1 MAGSLLAAIVVA
13 CAVTSP
19 QEPHRLL
26 QEGFE
31 PDPRVPA
38 ELPPGFYRVLTSASG
53 RPGLPPFGAV
63 GVSDERSA
71 VGSWSLL
78 FRLEGGGMA
87 VATAP
92 TRLPAAAGQVVE
104 ASVMVRSDGLV
115 RSRPALQVRALDG
128 AANPVAGAA
137 WSDGSSV
144 PPGAESSAPAAQA
157 GAAGGDLPAGWRL
170 LRVTTPPL
178 PQGTTAVEV
187 ALEVG
192 TPAGVDVGDVSGRVW
207 FDELQVWRL
216 PRLTCEL
223 WRAREAFESPAR
235 VTVSAEGAEEG
246 TRLQLRIL
254 DADGRTVVQQDA
266 GSARLA
272 LDLAAL
278 PPGAYEVRVLCR
290 TDARVLAETSR
301 TFAVLPPVAAGAATE
316 PAAVRFGL
324 ELERP
329 SAAALPGVAAA
340 VEALR
345 PAFVLL
351 RIGDPATDGS
361 GRAGL
366 PAIRR
371 WVDDMRRQGTETI
384 LWLDQ
389 LPPAA
394 AAAHRLEPG
403 APAGLLACEE
413 SAWRPA
419 FGPWLESMGHVVPR
433 WVISGPGTPEVRRAC
448 ETLVPAF
455 ERIPEERIT
464 FVQAG
469 ATAARR
475 EADAAA
481 VAGVLAWERGAA
493 VVALRGGVDVSPDG
507 AEPTAAGMAWRTLA
521 AAAAGVSRLAVLD
534 AGSGIEC
541 RLLSRSGAARVLA
554 WLSEEGAAR
563 DLQLPFDG
571 VDLSARDLLGAATV
585 LERRQGTVVASLG
598 STPVVI
604 DGVDPTLGAFLASVR
619 TEPAALAGSTAEQ
632 PLAIRFRNPW
642 EVTLEGS
649 LRFVGP
655 VEWGFVPR
663 SQRFTLPPGGEA
675 TVRTSTTLP
684 RTQPTGA
691 ARVAADFEFTAD
703 RGYRLRMEPPIEIGV
718 DAFSCEAGVRA
729 IPLPAGGVATLV
741 ELEVRN
747 RSAAALELEATVSAE
762 DGRSRRDGPFR
773 LEPGAAARR
782 TLRLEGAAPAGVT
795 LAVSEANGPLRLVR
809 RLEAATLT
817 TVGRPAGA
825 PPASGTPSA
834 R

>member
-144 PPGAESSAPAAQA
+144 PPGAEAAAPAAQA
-157 GAAGGDLPAGWRL
+157 GAGGGDLPAGWRL

-469 ATAARR
+469 ATRPGGRRTPPPSPASWPGSAAPRWWR
-475 EADAAA
+475 CGAEWTSPRTARNPRPPAWHGEPSPPPPRASRDSRSSTPAAA
-481 VAGVLAWERGAA
+481 SSAGC
-493 VVALRGGVDVSPDG
+493 
-507 AEPTAAGMAWRTLA
+507 
-521 AAAAGVSRLAVLD
+521 SR
-534 AGSGIEC
+534 
-541 RLLSRSGAARVLA
+541 
-554 WLSEEGAAR
+554 
-563 DLQLPFDG
+563 
-571 VDLSARDLLGAATV
+571 
-585 LERRQGTVVASLG
+585 
-598 STPVVI
+598 
-604 DGVDPTLGAFLASVR
+604 
-619 TEPAALAGSTAEQ
+619 
-632 PLAIRFRNPW
+632 
-642 EVTLEGS
+642 
-649 LRFVGP
+649 
-655 VEWGFVPR
+655 
-663 SQRFTLPPGGEA
+663 
-675 TVRTSTTLP
+675 
-684 RTQPTGA
+684 
-691 ARVAADFEFTAD
+691 
-703 RGYRLRMEPPIEIGV
+703 
-718 DAFSCEAGVRA
+718 
-729 IPLPAGGVATLV
+729 
-741 ELEVRN
+741 
-747 RSAAALELEATVSAE
+747 
-762 DGRSRRDGPFR
+762 
-773 LEPGAAARR
+773 
-782 TLRLEGAAPAGVT
+782 AP
-795 LAVSEANGPLRLVR
+795 
-809 RLEAATLT
+809 
-817 TVGRPAGA
+817 A
-825 PPASGTPSA
+825 PPACLRGCRRRGRRGTFSSRSTAWISPPAICWAPRRCSSA
-834 R
+834 GRARWWLRSEARRW